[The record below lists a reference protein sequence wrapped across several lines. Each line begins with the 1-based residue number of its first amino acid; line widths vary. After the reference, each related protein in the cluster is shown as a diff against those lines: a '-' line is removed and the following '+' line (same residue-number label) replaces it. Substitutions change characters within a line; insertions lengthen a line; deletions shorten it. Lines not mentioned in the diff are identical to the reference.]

1 MNEHFSDRLGKV
13 YFAFGA
19 IFGSLALC
27 VYMSPSFTLALL
39 LCAPS
44 LACCLGFLSHF
55 VFQESD
61 GQIEECKKEMTD
73 LALESFDAYDC
84 IRALSEENSTI
95 TKFKKL

>member
-95 TKFKKL
+95 AKFKKL